1 MCKVSVIVP
10 VFNVEKYL
18 RQCIESL
25 IEQTLTD
32 IEILLIDDGSPDSS
46 GEICDEYAKS
56 DSRIRVFHK
65 ENEGASLSRKYG
77 VQHARGEYICF
88 IDSDDYAENDFLENM
103 YKAISENN
111 ADLAEC
117 DYTTFS
123 EKAENRKKLYEK
135 GFAAEK
141 AEFLNFVAKNTI
153 INGDVAVV
161 MWNKIYKRSLIVD
174 NVRDYGECLLEDYI
188 FNMQY
193 YTAVNKYV
201 YVNKPLV
208 NYRQVTNSL
217 SRKINPKAYM
227 ILKDVQ
233 EAKRDFMQ
241 KTGLDDAECIE
252 ESNRWYIKYTYNL
265 LKNIFIMKNGL
276 SKKEKE
282 AIAEEMLKDFYIKNI
297 CIKTE
302 NKNQFMRDISEGRY
316 RNILNKLKIAGFRAK
331 VIYILIKMKNKI
343 FVTKQKFISRK

>member
-65 ENEGASLSRKYG
+65 ENEGLSLTRKFGVSKAS
-77 VQHARGEYICF
+77 GEYICF
-88 IDSDDYAENDFLENM
+88 LDSDDYARSDFLESL
-103 YKAISENN
+103 YLAISENN

-123 EKAENRKKLYEK
+123 DTMQNKKNLYN
-135 GFAAEK
+135 
-141 AEFLNFVAKNTI
+141 AEFTLDRDGFFDKIVKNTI
-153 INGDVAVV
+153 INGKTAVV
-161 MWNKIYKRSLIVD
+161 VWNKIYKCKLIQSFVK
-174 NVRDYGECLLEDYI
+174 DYGLSPLEDYI

-193 YTAVNKYV
+193 YTAVNKYA

-252 ESNRWYIKYTYNL
+252 ESNLWYISYTYNL
-265 LKNIFIMKNGL
+265 LKNIFLTNVNMSPKDKETAAMNILTDDMLLEICKN
-276 SKKEKE
+276 SK
-282 AIAEEMLKDFYIKNI
+282 ARTDFTKNI
-297 CIKTE
+297 IIGNYTAIIKE
-302 NKNQFMRDISEGRY
+302 LRHSASAIR
-316 RNILNKLKIAGFRAK
+316 FRQRLSL
-331 VIYILIKMKNKI
+331 V
-343 FVTKQKFISRK
+343 KQKILKER

>member
-56 DSRIRVFHK
+56 DSRIKVFHK
-65 ENEGASLSRKYG
+65 KNEGASLSRKYG

-123 EKAENRKKLYEK
+123 EKAKNRKKLYEK

-201 YVNKPLV
+201 YVDKPLV

-252 ESNRWYIKYTYNL
+252 ESNLWYIKYTYNL
-265 LKNIFIMKNGL
+265 LKNIFLTNVNMSPKDKETAAMNILTDDMLLEICKN
-276 SKKEKE
+276 SK
-282 AIAEEMLKDFYIKNI
+282 ARTDFTKNI
-297 CIKTE
+297 IIGNYTAIIKE
-302 NKNQFMRDISEGRY
+302 LRHSASAIR
-316 RNILNKLKIAGFRAK
+316 FRQRLSL
-331 VIYILIKMKNKI
+331 V
-343 FVTKQKFISRK
+343 KQKILKER

>member
-56 DSRIRVFHK
+56 DSRIKVFHK
-65 ENEGASLSRKYG
+65 KNEGASLSRKYG

-123 EKAENRKKLYEK
+123 EKAKNRKKLYEK

-141 AEFLNFVAKNTI
+141 TEFLNFVAKNTI

-161 MWNKIYKRSLIVD
+161 MWNKIYKRSLITD

-193 YTAVNKYV
+193 YTAVNKYA

-252 ESNRWYIKYTYNL
+252 ESNLWYISYTYNL
-265 LKNIFIMKNGL
+265 LKNIFLTNVNMSHKDKETAAMNILTDDMLLEICKN
-276 SKKEKE
+276 SK
-282 AIAEEMLKDFYIKNI
+282 ARTDFTKNI
-297 CIKTE
+297 IIGNYTAIIKE
-302 NKNQFMRDISEGRY
+302 LRHSASAIR
-316 RNILNKLKIAGFRAK
+316 FRQRLSL
-331 VIYILIKMKNKI
+331 V
-343 FVTKQKFISRK
+343 KQKILKER